1 MQALFGYSLQ
11 LISLPLK
18 GGPVFS
24 DKAEVHCQM
33 DTADRTS
40 SLDDDS
46 VVARWLIPI
55 RREQA
60 SG

>member
-1 MQALFGYSLQ
+1 MQPVYEYSLQ

-18 GGPVFS
+18 DGPVFS
-24 DKAEVHCQM
+24 DKDEMHCQT

-46 VVARWLIPI
+46 VVARWLILV